1 MIYETDYLIE
11 IDKNLL
17 DNKDEEEEK
26 ENEEKVP

>member
-17 DNKDEEEEK
+17 ENKDDEEDKEEEEK
-26 ENEEKVP
+26 VP